1 MGAQAGLFGLIKL
14 DDTDGALSQTL
25 TDITTEVVSIETP
38 RNANS
43 IDVTTFASSGAQST
57 KNTRRGEI
65 MAPVTMTLNINSTTI
80 PIVQR
85 VIGRRG
91 LSSTIE
97 RHIGL
102 NAVPTTNSAKFTG
115 EYVLLSVE
123 PQIGVG
129 KALTMK
135 LNFKP
140 SAASTTVPGWTRA

>member
-1 MGAQAGLFGLIKL
+1 MSAQAGLFGLIKI
-14 DDTDGALSQTL
+14 DDTDGAASQTL

-38 RNANS
+38 RNAAQ

-57 KNTRRGEI
+57 KNMRRGAIE
-65 MAPVTMTLNINSTTI
+65 APVTITVNMNSTTI
-80 PIVQR
+80 SIVQR
-85 VIGRRG
+85 MIGRRV
-91 LSSTIE
+91 LAVTIE

-102 NAVPTTNSAKFTG
+102 NAVPTTNAAKFTG

-140 SAASTTVPGWTRA
+140 SAVSSTVPNWTRA